1 MLERVHGL
9 APVASLPQGI
19 VGCSDADTDV
29 LPEDD
34 GVTGGVCV
42 LLRVHGLP
50 PVMSLPHGIDGLG
63 VPVAATVV
71 LAEPVPLGEHGAP
84 DPSTQG
90 AEGAAERDGEAEVL
104 PENEE
109 DG

>member
-1 MLERVHGL
+1 MILSLTFTVIEGVRVHGF
-9 APVASLPQGI
+9 APVASFPQGTKR
-19 VGCSDADTDV
+19 A
-29 LPEDD
+29 
-34 GVTGGVCV
+34 
-42 LLRVHGLP
+42 
-50 PVMSLPHGIDGLG
+50 G

-109 DG
+109 EG